1 MSKTIWARSTKGTR
15 AVPRLDALLVVKQ
28 IRPAIHIRT
37 LYEQATGH
45 HWEVARQ
52 KKCVSAPRCPETG
65 FVASFHHNIE
75 AKDEC
80 ALAKKND
87 DLVT

>member
-1 MSKTIWARSTKGTR
+1 MSKTIWARSTKGRR

-28 IRPAIHIRT
+28 IQPAIHIRT

-52 KKCVSAPRCPETG
+52 KKSVSAPRCPETDV
-65 FVASFHHNIE
+65 VASFHHNIE
-75 AKDEC
+75 TKDEC
-80 ALAKKND
+80 VLAKKIS